1 MGYTPSS
8 LVLLKPGW
16 RCVSGALPRNSPRC
30 VVPCVSIT
38 LQICSSF
45 LALHIN
51 VFFNPGPGSNVSLY
65 TQRNPYWHLATT
77 RRRTC
82 VRYRNSLSSSAALP
96 TDRSSSACVRV
107 GISKLSRSRF
117 VESVIRKERRRTR
130 SVLTLPTRG
139 RLTNRA
145 RERSVPFR
153 PGSNLDL
160 ESLLGCGSRIPG
172 VQVT

>member
-16 RCVSGALPRNSPRC
+16 RCVSSALPRNSPRF
-30 VVPCVSIT
+30 VVRYVSIN

-45 LALHIN
+45 LALHI
-51 VFFNPGPGSNVSLY
+51 VFFHPGPGSNVSLY

-77 RRRTC
+77 RPRTC
-82 VRYRNSLSSSAALP
+82 VRYRNSLSCSAALP
-96 TDRSSSACVRV
+96 RDHRSSACVRV

-117 VESVIRKERRRTR
+117 VKSVIRTEQRKSR

-139 RLTNRA
+139 RHTNRA

-172 VQVT
+172 IQVT

>member
-8 LVLLKPGW
+8 LALLKPGW
-16 RCVSGALPRNSPRC
+16 RCVSSALPRNSPRF
-30 VVPCVSIT
+30 VVRYVSIN

-45 LALHIN
+45 LALHI
-51 VFFNPGPGSNVSLY
+51 VFFHPGPGSNVSLY
-65 TQRNPYWHLATT
+65 THRNPYWHLATT
-77 RRRTC
+77 RPRTC
-82 VRYRNSLSSSAALP
+82 VRYRNSLSCSAALP
-96 TDRSSSACVRV
+96 RDRRSSACVRV
-107 GISKLSRSRF
+107 GISKLSKSRF
-117 VESVIRKERRRTR
+117 VKSVIRTEQRKSR

-139 RLTNRA
+139 RHTNRA

-172 VQVT
+172 IQVT